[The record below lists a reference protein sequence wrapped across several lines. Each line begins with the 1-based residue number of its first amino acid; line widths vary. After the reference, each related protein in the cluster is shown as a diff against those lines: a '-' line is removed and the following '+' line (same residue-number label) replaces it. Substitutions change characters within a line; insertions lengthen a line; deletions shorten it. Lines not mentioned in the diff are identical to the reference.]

1 MDGNEKKRNEGQ
13 DNRENY
19 WKGGRIEEN
28 SGAKEERAE
37 DARMEERLRDLTDDV
52 QVPPSLEPEAVEE
65 MLLKRKREKK
75 RKTGGRHWRRNAGI
89 AAAACLC
96 LAVGAVAA
104 VNFGGLGNLVSGTAD
119 QSASGKNTAAES
131 GAAKAGTVESM
142 VTAADYD
149 EIYDYIQEGVKQQEK
164 QARMYNSGSSATG
177 DGAVAYSTEDSAM
190 MDSGAAAV
198 TENAGEASGDYSDT
212 NVREEG
218 VGEADVVKTDGEY
231 LYIVARGKV
240 RIVDIRS
247 DEMDELTEIGVDED
261 CEIREIYVEDDRL
274 AVLYYRA
281 EYDDGETGYDGYF
294 RNFTCTDVY
303 DISDPS
309 NPEKLNTIS
318 QSGTYNTMRA
328 RGGYLYVLSDFYA
341 DTTAPRS
348 GVSMYVP
355 EVQGGM
361 LDASDIYMPQG
372 GSGDRY
378 TVISAFSLADP
389 AEKTDGKAVFGNSG
403 ICYVSTENI
412 YITESYYGL
421 ADVTQT
427 SVRKV
432 SYHDGQLEGVA
443 QTKID
448 GTLNNSFSIDE
459 YNGYLRLVTTVEPC
473 DTGDVIPIYGE
484 GLFGPG
490 SEDVTSNSLYVLDG
504 ELEITGQITGLAE
517 EERIYSARFM
527 GDTGYFVTFKQ
538 VDPLFSVDLSD
549 PADPR
554 IIGELKIPGFSDYL
568 HPYGDGRLLGI
579 GMDVDEEGVT
589 TEGVKVSMFDISD
602 PSDVKEASK
611 YVLEDMYGTDVYDY
625 RAVFVDVEKNL
636 FGFTAY
642 GDTTEYY
649 VFSYDETE
657 GFREVFS
664 RELMSYG
671 NVRGLYSGERF
682 YLVDGNTVIS
692 YTLDEFEKIDDIV
705 L

>member
-1 MDGNEKKRNEGQ
+1 MDGNEKKW
-13 DNRENY
+13 EN
-19 WKGGRIEEN
+19 GHGTEEV
-28 SGAKEERAE
+28 RAE
-37 DARMEERLRDLTDDV
+37 EIQVEEMLRDLTDDV

-75 RKTGGRHWRRNAGI
+75 RKSGGRYWRKNAGI

-96 LAVGAVAA
+96 LAVGIVAA

-119 QSASGKNTAAES
+119 QAVSGKNSASESSMAEA
-131 GAAKAGTVESM
+131 GGTEDGTVESM

-164 QARMYNSGSSATG
+164 QARLFDSGSATG
-177 DGAVAYSTEDSAM
+177 DGAVAYSTEESAM
-190 MDSGAAAV
+190 MDSGAAAD
-198 TENAGEASGDYSDT
+198 TGNAGAASGDYSDT

-218 VGEADVVKTDGEY
+218 VKEADVVKTDGEY
-231 LYIVARGKV
+231 LYLVARGKV

-247 DEMDELTEIGVDED
+247 DEMDELAEIGVDED
-261 CEIREIYVEDDRL
+261 GEIREIYVEDDRL

-303 DISDPS
+303 DISDPTA
-309 NPEKLNTIS
+309 PEKLSTIS

-328 RGGYLYVLSDFYA
+328 RDGYLYVLSDFYA
-341 DTTAPRS
+341 DTAAPRS
-348 GVSMYVP
+348 GVDLYVP

-361 LDASDIYMPQG
+361 LEASDIYMPQG
-372 GSGDRY
+372 GTGNSY

-389 AEKTDGKAVFGNSG
+389 AEKTDSKAVFGNSG

-427 SVRKV
+427 SVRKI

-473 DTGDVIPIYGE
+473 ETENAVPIFGD
-484 GLFGPG
+484 GLFGSG
-490 SEDVTSNSLYVLDG
+490 SEDVKSNSLYVLD
-504 ELEITGQITGLAE
+504 EDLEITGQITDLAKE
-517 EERIYSARFM
+517 EQIYSARFM
-527 GDTGYFVTFKQ
+527 GDVGYFVTFKQ

-549 PADPR
+549 PTDPR

-568 HPYGDGRLLGI
+568 HPYGSGRLLGI

-602 PSDVKEASK
+602 PADVTEMSK

-649 VFSYDETE
+649 MFSYDETE

-671 NVRGLYSGERF
+671 NVRGLYAGERF

-692 YTLDEFEKIDDIV
+692 YTLDGFEKIDDIV